1 MYFNPE
7 DEVDDFEYR
16 LSKDL
21 ERIYKEKGITYIK
34 LDFDNKD
41 DYYKD
46 YKILPY
52 KDIIIFKGSDTPLVW
67 DIPFTFEKDNAAHY
81 HYGREAMHGILY
93 AVANSKAMNG
103 LMPGSTFTTPKTMAE
118 KILIG
123 IDVVG
128 VVLILALG
136 WFIYRGFRKWKRSAA
151 EPA

>member
-1 MYFNPE
+1 MDAYQMIEAGGNA
-7 DEVDDFEYR
+7 
-16 LSKDL
+16 
-21 ERIYKEKGITYIK
+21 K
-34 LDFDNKD
+34 LTNAD
-41 DYYKD
+41 
-46 YKILPY
+46 
-52 KDIIIFKGSDTPLVW
+52 SST
-67 DIPFTFEKDNAAHY
+67 IPFTFEKDNAAHY

-123 IDVVG
+123 INVVG
-128 VVLILALG
+128 VVLILVLG